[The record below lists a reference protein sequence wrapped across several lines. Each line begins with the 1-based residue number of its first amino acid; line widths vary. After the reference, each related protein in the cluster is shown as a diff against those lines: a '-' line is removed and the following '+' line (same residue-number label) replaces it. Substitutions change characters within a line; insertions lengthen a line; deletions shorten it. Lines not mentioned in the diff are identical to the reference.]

1 MDRTVDPDKYPLLA
15 ALLAYDST
23 GALREELARF
33 RSDRSRR
40 HPRKRTQAVARLQAG
55 DFERSVVL
63 SDISRSGVSLVLP
76 RQAGELPFES
86 LVAPRLLLR
95 TAARVLD
102 VQLSFVRMIASRDE
116 MLQAAFRFEDLA
128 EADADALEQLGSLLV
143 SDLFRSGSDM
153 LSSDPV

>member
-23 GALREELARF
+23 GALREELARL

-40 HPRKRTQAVARLQAG
+40 HPRKRTQAVARLLAG
-55 DFERSVVL
+55 DFERSIVL

-76 RQAGELPFES
+76 RQAGGLPFEA

-95 TAARVLD
+95 TAERVVE
-102 VQLSFVRMIASRDE
+102 VQLSFVRMIASREE
-116 MLQAAFRFEDLA
+116 MLHAAFRFEDLS
-128 EADADALEQLGSLLV
+128 EADADALDRLGSLLV
-143 SDLFRSGSDM
+143 SDLFRTGPDL
-153 LSSDPV
+153 LSEDLA